1 VADAEDLVWF
11 AEQDERYPHYLVAL
25 FLGMLFLAL
34 PVAALIDDGVVVALV
49 MLVPF
54 AIFVGVIVK
63 DYRRKTRAVVRVRLA
78 PSERPAEI
86 VVSRADGG
94 IVTFPVEALRK
105 VEVESK
111 PGYAGEFRRM
121 RLFFD
126 DQVEYTRAGRA
137 DDAERW
143 TAALTV
149 LEVKVET
156 TIAFRD
162 EEDLS

>member
-1 VADAEDLVWF
+1 MADTEDLVWF
-11 AEQDERYPHYLVAL
+11 AEQDERYPHYPVAL
-25 FLGMLFLAL
+25 FVGMLFLAL
-34 PVAALIDDGVVVALV
+34 PLAALVDDGVVIALV

-54 AIFVGVIVK
+54 LIFVGLIVR
-63 DYRRKTRAVVRVRLA
+63 DYRHKTRAVVTLRLV

-86 VVSRADGG
+86 VVSRADGS
-94 IVTFPVEALRK
+94 IATFSVRALRK

-111 PGYAGEFRRM
+111 PGYAGEFRRL
-121 RLFFD
+121 RLFLD

-143 TAALTV
+143 AAALTG
-149 LEVKVET
+149 LEVTVEPM
-156 TIAFRD
+156 ISFRD